1 MYNFK
6 EYLVKLNE
14 SSGIDFRLITEEGQ
28 MIFNTI
34 HDKDEDSLKIMDLS
48 LSNQGASLY
57 INKKFEICASLL
69 KYSIEN
75 KYKEIFSLR
84 EQLIVDMLEGKG
96 ITSEAL
102 YNALPFLSAKCTIFL
117 IYVDKNRYEVL
128 SLMKKYYDSE
138 GIISFVYK
146 NFVVVIG
153 NFEDELDHARSIS
166 DIIASDVFVT
176 SYISYEN
183 FQGAT
188 EELAK
193 AYKEA
198 ASYIEIGIKYNLKGK
213 IYTGENLLFE
223 KTIYNVSNEVKEEIY
238 YSFKDKLSRFDNE
251 MINTIDEFLD
261 NGLNISEA
269 SKKLY
274 IHRNTLIYRLD
285 KIQKDTGYDIR
296 NFKQATIFTIAF
308 LIWKEKRRVNL

>member
-14 SSGIDFRLITEEGQ
+14 SSGIDFRLITDEGQ
-28 MIFNTI
+28 LLFDTI
-34 HDKDEDSLKIMDLS
+34 HDQDMNSLKVMELS

-57 INKKFEICASLL
+57 YNKRFEICASLL
-69 KYSIEN
+69 KYSIES
-75 KYKEIFSLR
+75 KYEEIFSLR

-138 GIISFVYK
+138 AIISFVYK
-146 NFVVVIG
+146 NYVVVIG
-153 NFEDELDHARSIS
+153 NFEDELEHAKSIT
-166 DIIASDVFVT
+166 DIITSDAFVT

-193 AYKEA
+193 AYKDA

-213 IYTGENLLFE
+213 IYNGENLLFE
-223 KTIYNVSNEVKEEIY
+223 KTIYNVNSDVKEELFD
-238 YSFKDKLSRFDNE
+238 SFKDKFIKFDNE

-296 NFKQATIFTIAF
+296 DFRQATIFTIAF
-308 LIWKEKRRVNL
+308 LIWKEKKRANL